1 MSFDHQAF
9 SDSTSL
15 DSVASVNQLEQDR
28 ALFVGA
34 KYESYYQ
41 AQFEKITP
49 KKQYAGFNIA
59 AFFLGVV
66 WLFYRKMYSY
76 GFMSIGLIV
85 VIGMVEIFLGI
96 ESSGAN
102 IGLAVAFGMFGNTLY
117 KHHVDQ
123 QIAKIRQ
130 FGNSNVN
137 TELENRGGTNIV
149 AGSILLVIWLG
160 LVALAISAS

>member
-1 MSFDHQAF
+1 MSLDHQAF
-9 SDSTSL
+9 PDSTSL

-28 ALFVGA
+28 VLFIGV

-49 KKQYAGFNIA
+49 RKQYAGFNIA

-66 WLFYRKMYSY
+66 WLFYQKIYSY
-76 GFMSIGLIV
+76 GFMAIGLIV
-85 VIGMVEIFLGI
+85 VIGMVEILLGI

-117 KHHVDQ
+117 RHHVDQ
-123 QIAKIRQ
+123 QIAKTRQ
-130 FGNSNVN
+130 LGSGSVN

>member
-1 MSFDHQAF
+1 MSLDHQAF
-9 SDSTSL
+9 PDSTSL
-15 DSVASVNQLEQDR
+15 DYVASVNQLEQDR
-28 ALFVGA
+28 GLFVGA

-66 WLFYRKMYSY
+66 WLFYRKMYRY
-76 GFMSIGLIV
+76 GFMAIGLIV

-149 AGSILLVIWLG
+149 AGSILLVMWLG

>member
-1 MSFDHQAF
+1 MSLDHQAF
-9 SDSTSL
+9 PDSTSL

-28 ALFVGA
+28 ALFIGV

-49 KKQYAGFNIA
+49 RKQYAGFNIA

-66 WLFYRKMYSY
+66 WLFYRKIYSY
-76 GFMSIGLIV
+76 GFMAIGLIV
-85 VIGMVEIFLGI
+85 VIGMVEILLGI

-102 IGLAVAFGMFGNTLY
+102 IGLAVAFGMFGKILY

-160 LVALAISAS
+160 AGCTGY

>member
-9 SDSTSL
+9 TDTTSL

-28 ALFVGA
+28 ALFIGV

-49 KKQYAGFNIA
+49 RKQYAGFNIA

-76 GFMSIGLIV
+76 GFMAIGLIV
-85 VIGMVEIFLGI
+85 VIGMVEILLGI

-137 TELENRGGTNIV
+137 TELENRGGTNLI

>member
-1 MSFDHQAF
+1 MSLDHQAF
-9 SDSTSL
+9 PDSTSL
-15 DSVASVNQLEQDR
+15 DSVASVNQLEQDP

-66 WLFYRKMYSY
+66 WLFYRKMYRY
-76 GFMSIGLIV
+76 GFMAIGLIV
-85 VIGMVEIFLGI
+85 VIGMVEILLGI

-123 QIAKIRQ
+123 QIAKIHQ

-160 LVALAISAS
+160 LVALAIIAS

>member
-15 DSVASVNQLEQDR
+15 DSVASVNQPEQDR
-28 ALFVGA
+28 ALFVGL

-76 GFMSIGLIV
+76 GFMAIGLIV
-85 VIGMVEIFLGI
+85 AIGIVEILLGI

-117 KHHVDQ
+117 KYHVDQ
-123 QIAKIRQ
+123 QIAKIHQ
-130 FGNSNVN
+130 LGSGSVH
-137 TELENRGGTNIV
+137 TELENRGGTNLI

>member
-15 DSVASVNQLEQDR
+15 DSVASVNQPEQDR
-28 ALFVGA
+28 ALFVGL

-76 GFMSIGLIV
+76 GFMAIGLIV
-85 VIGMVEIFLGI
+85 VIGMVEIILGI

-123 QIAKIRQ
+123 QIAKTRQ
-130 FGNSNVN
+130 LGSGSVN

-160 LVALAISAS
+160 LVALAISVS

>member
-1 MSFDHQAF
+1 MSFDHPAF
-9 SDSTSL
+9 PDSTSL
-15 DSVASVNQLEQDR
+15 EHVPSVNQLEQDR

-34 KYESYYQ
+34 KYASYYQ

-59 AFFLGVV
+59 AFFLGLV
-66 WLFYRKMYSY
+66 WLFYRKMYRY
-76 GFMSIGLIV
+76 GFMAIGLIV
-85 VIGMVEIFLGI
+85 AIGMVEIFLGI

>member
-9 SDSTSL
+9 SDSTPL
-15 DSVASVNQLEQDR
+15 EHVASVNQLEQDR

-76 GFMSIGLIV
+76 GFMAIGLIV
-85 VIGMVEIFLGI
+85 AIGMVEILLGI
-96 ESSGAN
+96 ESSGATS
-102 IGLAVAFGMFGNTLY
+102 IMSISRLPRFT
-117 KHHVDQ
+117 
-123 QIAKIRQ
+123 
-130 FGNSNVN
+130 SW
-137 TELENRGGTNIV
+137 ELE
-149 AGSILLVIWLG
+149 ASILN
-160 LVALAISAS
+160 

>member
-1 MSFDHQAF
+1 MSLDHQAF
-9 SDSTSL
+9 PDSTSL
-15 DSVASVNQLEQDR
+15 EHVPSVNQLEQDR
-28 ALFVGA
+28 ALFVGL

-85 VIGMVEIFLGI
+85 VIGMVEIILGI

-123 QIAKIRQ
+123 QIAKVRQ

>member
-76 GFMSIGLIV
+76 GFMAIGLIV
-85 VIGMVEIFLGI
+85 AIGMVEIFLGI

-117 KHHVDQ
+117 RHHVDQ

-137 TELENRGGTNIV
+137 TDLENGGGTNIV

-160 LVALAISAS
+160 LVAVAISAS

>member
-1 MSFDHQAF
+1 MSFDQQAF
-9 SDSTSL
+9 SDSTTL
-15 DSVASVNQLEQDR
+15 DSVASVNQPEQDR
-28 ALFVGA
+28 ALFVGL

-85 VIGMVEIFLGI
+85 VIGMVEIILGI

-117 KHHVDQ
+117 KYHVDQ
-123 QIAKIRQ
+123 QIAKIHQ
-130 FGNSNVN
+130 LGSGSVH
-137 TELENRGGTNIV
+137 TELENRGGTNLI
-149 AGSILLVIWLG
+149 AGSILLVMWLG

>member
-15 DSVASVNQLEQDR
+15 DSVASVNQPEQDR
-28 ALFVGA
+28 ALFVGL

-76 GFMSIGLIV
+76 GFMAIGLIV
-85 VIGMVEIFLGI
+85 AIGIVEILLGI

-117 KHHVDQ
+117 RHHVDQ

-130 FGNSNVN
+130 LGSGNVH
-137 TELENRGGTNIV
+137 TELENRGGTNLIV
-149 AGSILLVIWLG
+149 GSILLVIWLG
-160 LVALAISAS
+160 LAALAISVS

>member
-41 AQFEKITP
+41 AQFEKNTP
-49 KKQYAGFNIA
+49 NKQYAGFNIA

-66 WLFYRKMYSY
+66 WLFYRKIYSY
-76 GFMSIGLIV
+76 GFMAIGLIV
-85 VIGMVEIFLGI
+85 VIGMVEILLGI

-123 QIAKIRQ
+123 QIAKIHQ
-130 FGNSNVN
+130 LGSGSVH
-137 TELENRGGTNIV
+137 TELENRGGTNLI

>member
-15 DSVASVNQLEQDR
+15 DSVASVNQPEQDR

-34 KYESYYQ
+34 KYASYYQ

-76 GFMSIGLIV
+76 GFMAIGLIV

-117 KHHVDQ
+117 KYHVDQ
-123 QIAKIRQ
+123 QIAKIHQ
-130 FGNSNVN
+130 LGSGSVH
-137 TELENRGGTNIV
+137 TELENRGGTNLI
-149 AGSILLVIWLG
+149 AGSILLVMWLG

>member
-1 MSFDHQAF
+1 MSFDHPAF
-9 SDSTSL
+9 PDSTSL
-15 DSVASVNQLEQDR
+15 EHVPSVNQLEQDR

-34 KYESYYQ
+34 KYASYYQ

-59 AFFLGVV
+59 AFFLGLV
-66 WLFYRKMYSY
+66 WLFYRKMYRY
-76 GFMSIGLIV
+76 GFMAIGLIV
-85 VIGMVEIFLGI
+85 AIGMVEIFLGI

-123 QIAKIRQ
+123 QIAKVRQ

-160 LVALAISAS
+160 LVALAISVS

>member
-1 MSFDHQAF
+1 MSLDHQAF
-9 SDSTSL
+9 PDSTSL

-28 ALFVGA
+28 ALFVGL

-85 VIGMVEIFLGI
+85 VIGMVEIILGI

-117 KHHVDQ
+117 KYHVDQ
-123 QIAKIRQ
+123 QIAKIHQ
-130 FGNSNVN
+130 LGSGSVH
-137 TELENRGGTNIV
+137 TELENRGGTNLI
-149 AGSILLVIWLG
+149 AGSILLVMWLG

>member
-15 DSVASVNQLEQDR
+15 DSVASVNQPEQDR
-28 ALFVGA
+28 ALFVGS

-76 GFMSIGLIV
+76 GFMAIGLIV
-85 VIGMVEIFLGI
+85 VIGMVEIILGI

-117 KHHVDQ
+117 RHHVDQ
-123 QIAKIRQ
+123 QIAKTRQ
-130 FGNSNVN
+130 LGSGSVN

>member
-1 MSFDHQAF
+1 MSLDHQAF
-9 SDSTSL
+9 PDSTSL
-15 DSVASVNQLEQDR
+15 PSVASVNQLEQDR
-28 ALFVGA
+28 ALFIGV

-49 KKQYAGFNIA
+49 RKQYAGFNIA
-59 AFFLGVV
+59 DFFLGVV
-66 WLFYRKMYSY
+66 WLFYRKIYSY
-76 GFMSIGLIV
+76 GFMAIGLIV
-85 VIGMVEIFLGI
+85 VIGMVEILLGI

-102 IGLAVAFGMFGNTLY
+102 IGLAVAFGMFGKTLY

>member
-1 MSFDHQAF
+1 MSFDHPAF
-9 SDSTSL
+9 PDSTSL
-15 DSVASVNQLEQDR
+15 EHVPSVNQLEQDR

-66 WLFYRKMYSY
+66 WLFYRKMSRY
-76 GFMSIGLIV
+76 GFMAIGLIV
-85 VIGMVEIFLGI
+85 AIGIVEIFLGI

-123 QIAKIRQ
+123 QITKVRQ

>member
-1 MSFDHQAF
+1 M
-9 SDSTSL
+9 SL
-15 DSVASVNQLEQDR
+15 DQQTFPSPSVLERTAPVDQLELDR

-41 AQFEKITP
+41 AQFGKITP
-49 KKQYAGFNIA
+49 KKQMVGFNIA

-76 GFMSIGLIV
+76 GFMAIGLIV
-85 VIGMVEIFLGI
+85 VIGMVEILFGI
-96 ESSGAN
+96 ECSGAN

-117 KHHVDQ
+117 KHHVDK
-123 QIAKIRQ
+123 QIVKIRQ
-130 FGNSNVN
+130 LGNGNLK
-137 TELENRGGTNIV
+137 TDLENHGGTNLV
-149 AGSILLVIWLG
+149 AGTILLVIWLG

>member
-15 DSVASVNQLEQDR
+15 DSVASVNQPEQDR
-28 ALFVGA
+28 ALFVGL

-76 GFMSIGLIV
+76 GFMAIGLIV
-85 VIGMVEIFLGI
+85 VIGIVEILLGI

-117 KHHVDQ
+117 RHHVDQ
-123 QIAKIRQ
+123 QIAKTRQ
-130 FGNSNVN
+130 LGSGSVN

>member
-28 ALFVGA
+28 ALFVGL

-85 VIGMVEIFLGI
+85 VIGMVEIILGI

-117 KHHVDQ
+117 KYHVDQ
-123 QIAKIRQ
+123 QIAKIHQ
-130 FGNSNVN
+130 LGSGSVH
-137 TELENRGGTNIV
+137 TELENRGGTNLI
-149 AGSILLVIWLG
+149 AGSILLVMWLG

>member
-28 ALFVGA
+28 ALFIGV

-85 VIGMVEIFLGI
+85 VIGMVEIILGI
-96 ESSGAN
+96 ESTGAN

-117 KHHVDQ
+117 KYHVDQ
-123 QIAKIRQ
+123 QIAKIHQ
-130 FGNSNVN
+130 LGSGSVH
-137 TELENRGGTNIV
+137 TELENRGGTNLI
-149 AGSILLVIWLG
+149 AGSILLVMWLG

>member
-1 MSFDHQAF
+1 MSFDHPAF
-9 SDSTSL
+9 PDSTSL
-15 DSVASVNQLEQDR
+15 EHVPSVNQLEQDR

-34 KYESYYQ
+34 KYASYYQ

-59 AFFLGVV
+59 AFFLGLV
-66 WLFYRKMYSY
+66 WLFYRKMYRY
-76 GFMSIGLIV
+76 GFMAIGLIV
-85 VIGMVEIFLGI
+85 AIGMVEIFLGI

-123 QIAKIRQ
+123 QIAKVRQ

>member
-15 DSVASVNQLEQDR
+15 DSVASVNQPEQDR
-28 ALFVGA
+28 ALFVGL

-85 VIGMVEIFLGI
+85 VIGMVEIILGI

-123 QIAKIRQ
+123 QIAKIHQ
-130 FGNSNVN
+130 LGSGSVH
-137 TELENRGGTNIV
+137 TELENRGGTNLI
-149 AGSILLVIWLG
+149 AGSILLVMWLG

>member
-1 MSFDHQAF
+1 MSTDP
-9 SDSTSL
+9 
-15 DSVASVNQLEQDR
+15 NQLEQDR
-28 ALFVGA
+28 ALFIGA

-76 GFMSIGLIV
+76 GFMAIGLIV
-85 VIGMVEIFLGI
+85 AIGMVEILLGI
-96 ESSGAN
+96 ESSGTN

-160 LVALAISAS
+160 LVALAISTS

>member
-1 MSFDHQAF
+1 MSFDHQALP
-9 SDSTSL
+9 DSTPL
-15 DSVASVNQLEQDR
+15 EHAASVNQLEQDR
-28 ALFVGA
+28 ALFIGA

-76 GFMSIGLIV
+76 GFMAIGLIV

-123 QIAKIRQ
+123 QIAKIHQ
-130 FGNSNVN
+130 LGSGSVH
-137 TELENRGGTNIV
+137 TELENRGGTNLI
-149 AGSILLVIWLG
+149 AGSILLVMWLG
-160 LVALAISAS
+160 VVALAISAS

>member
-1 MSFDHQAF
+1 MSLDHQAF
-9 SDSTSL
+9 PDSTSL

-28 ALFVGA
+28 ALFIGV

-49 KKQYAGFNIA
+49 RKQYAGFNIA
-59 AFFLGVV
+59 DFFLGVV
-66 WLFYRKMYSY
+66 WLFYRKIYSY
-76 GFMSIGLIV
+76 GFMAIGLIV
-85 VIGMVEIFLGI
+85 VIGMVEILLGI

-117 KHHVDQ
+117 RHHVDQ

-130 FGNSNVN
+130 LGSGNVH
-137 TELENRGGTNIV
+137 TELENRGGTNLIV
-149 AGSILLVIWLG
+149 GSILLVIWLG
-160 LVALAISAS
+160 LAALAISVS

>member
-1 MSFDHQAF
+1 MSLDHQAF
-9 SDSTSL
+9 PDSTSL

-28 ALFVGA
+28 ALFIGV

-49 KKQYAGFNIA
+49 RKQYAGFNIA
-59 AFFLGVV
+59 DFFLGVV

-76 GFMSIGLIV
+76 GFMAIGLIV
-85 VIGMVEIFLGI
+85 VIGMVEILLGI

-137 TELENRGGTNIV
+137 TELENRGGTNLI
-149 AGSILLVIWLG
+149 AGSILLVMWLG
-160 LVALAISAS
+160 LVALVISAS

>member
-1 MSFDHQAF
+1 MSFDHPAF
-9 SDSTSL
+9 PDSTSL
-15 DSVASVNQLEQDR
+15 EHIASVNQLEQDR

-41 AQFEKITP
+41 AQFKKITP
-49 KKQYAGFNIA
+49 KKQYVGFNIA

-76 GFMSIGLIV
+76 GFMAIGLIV
-85 VIGMVEIFLGI
+85 VTGTVEIFLGI

-137 TELENRGGTNIV
+137 TELEKRGGTNLIV
-149 AGSILLVIWLG
+149 GSILLVIWLG

>member
-1 MSFDHQAF
+1 MSFDHPAF

-76 GFMSIGLIV
+76 GFMAIGLIV
-85 VIGMVEIFLGI
+85 AIGIVEILLGI

-130 FGNSNVN
+130 FGNSNIN
-137 TELENRGGTNIV
+137 TELENRGGTNLIV
-149 AGSILLVIWLG
+149 GSILLVIWLG

>member
-1 MSFDHQAF
+1 MSLDHQAF
-9 SDSTSL
+9 PDSTSL

-28 ALFVGA
+28 ALFVCA

-66 WLFYRKMYSY
+66 WLFYRKIYSY
-76 GFMSIGLIV
+76 GFMAIGLIV
-85 VIGMVEIFLGI
+85 VIGMVEILLGI

>member
-76 GFMSIGLIV
+76 GFMVIGLIV
-85 VIGMVEIFLGI
+85 VMGMVEILLGI

-102 IGLAVAFGMFGNTLY
+102 IGLAVAFGMFGKTLY

-137 TELENRGGTNIV
+137 TELENRGGTNLV
-149 AGSILLVIWLG
+149 AGSILLVIWFG

>member
-1 MSFDHQAF
+1 MSLDHQAF
-9 SDSTSL
+9 PDSTSL

-28 ALFVGA
+28 ALFIGV

-49 KKQYAGFNIA
+49 RKQYAGFNIA
-59 AFFLGVV
+59 DFFLGVV
-66 WLFYRKMYSY
+66 WLFYRKIYSY
-76 GFMSIGLIV
+76 GFMAIGLIV
-85 VIGMVEIFLGI
+85 VIGMVEILLGI

-102 IGLAVAFGMFGNTLY
+102 IGLAVAFGMFGKTLY

-137 TELENRGGTNIV
+137 TELVNRGGTNIV

>member
-15 DSVASVNQLEQDR
+15 DSVASVNQPEQDR
-28 ALFVGA
+28 ALFVGL

-66 WLFYRKMYSY
+66 WLFYRKIYSY
-76 GFMSIGLIV
+76 GFMAIGLIV
-85 VIGMVEIFLGI
+85 AIGIVEILLGI

-117 KHHVDQ
+117 RHHVDQ
-123 QIAKIRQ
+123 QIAKTRQ
-130 FGNSNVN
+130 LGSGSVN

>member
-15 DSVASVNQLEQDR
+15 DSVASVNQPEQDR
-28 ALFVGA
+28 ALFVGL

-66 WLFYRKMYSY
+66 WLFYRKMYRY
-76 GFMSIGLIV
+76 GFMAIGLIV
-85 VIGMVEIFLGI
+85 AIGIVEIFLGI

-117 KHHVDQ
+117 KYHVDQ
-123 QIAKIRQ
+123 QIAKIHQ
-130 FGNSNVN
+130 LGSGSVH
-137 TELENRGGTNIV
+137 TELENRGGTNLI
-149 AGSILLVIWLG
+149 AGSILLVMWLG

>member
-76 GFMSIGLIV
+76 GFMAIGLIV

-117 KHHVDQ
+117 KYHVDQ
-123 QIAKIRQ
+123 QIAKIHQ
-130 FGNSNVN
+130 LGSGSVH
-137 TELENRGGTNIV
+137 TELENRGGTNLI
-149 AGSILLVIWLG
+149 AGSILLVMWLG

>member
-15 DSVASVNQLEQDR
+15 DSVASVNQPEQDR
-28 ALFVGA
+28 ALFVGL

-59 AFFLGVV
+59 AFFLCVV

-76 GFMSIGLIV
+76 GFMAIGLIV
-85 VIGMVEIFLGI
+85 VIGMVEILLGI

-102 IGLAVAFGMFGNTLY
+102 IGLAVAFGMFGKTLY